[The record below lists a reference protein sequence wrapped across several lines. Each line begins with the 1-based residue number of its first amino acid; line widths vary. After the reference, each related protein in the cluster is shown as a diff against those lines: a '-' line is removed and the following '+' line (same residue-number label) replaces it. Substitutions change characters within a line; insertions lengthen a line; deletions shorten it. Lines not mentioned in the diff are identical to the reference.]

1 MPRHD
6 ETHPIPTPCRAEAW
20 LVDLE
25 LAEPETQTLD
35 PETSFDERQRASR
48 YRRPLDRRR
57 FLRSRGALRRILSDY
72 TGLPAGALDI
82 RADGR
87 GRPCLAGSS
96 TLDFNSSRSGNFALI
111 ATARHCRVG
120 IDIEQV
126 QPGFP
131 CRELAKT
138 FFSRNENTSLDAL
151 PARDRA
157 NGFFQAWVSKEACV
171 KAWGMGLSLPLDS
184 FDVCAD
190 PAAPAALLADRSGGP
205 PLWLYRLEAPGGY
218 VAVLA
223 ADRPLT
229 SLHLHTTRHFRLHQ
243 TAPDVAR
250 PIVQEI

>member
-6 ETHPIPTPCRAEAW
+6 EIRSIPTPSRAEAW

-25 LAEPETQTLD
+25 LADTETQTLD
-35 PETSFDERQRASR
+35 PEPSFEERQQASR
-48 YRRPLDRRR
+48 YRQPLDRRR

-72 TGLPAGALDI
+72 TGQAVGALDI
-82 RADGR
+82 RADGC
-87 GRPCLAGSS
+87 GRPCLEAAS
-96 TLDFNSSRSGNFALI
+96 TVDFNSSRSGNFALI
-111 ATARHCRVG
+111 GTARNCRIG

-126 QPGFP
+126 QPDFP
-131 CRELAKT
+131 CMELAKT
-138 FFSRNENTSLDAL
+138 FFSRNENTSLDTL
-151 PARDRA
+151 PARRRA
-157 NGFFQAWVSKEACV
+157 DGFFQAWVSKEACV

-205 PLWLYRLEAPGGY
+205 PLWLYRLEAPRGY

-223 ADRPLT
+223 ADRPLA
-229 SLHLHTTRHFRLHQ
+229 SLRLHTTRHFRLHQ
-243 TAPDVAR
+243 APDVAR